1 MILLGHFFGEGV
13 WLSRVLFG
21 VMGVLSCCL
30 MGCCGCVCWCTWI
43 GNKVENV
50 AVRGGETVNWLGKA
64 PGFVKLGVQ
73 CILEGEL
80 CGCLSIWIGILCG
93 EDLSCRV

>member
-1 MILLGHFFGEGV
+1 M
-13 WLSRVLFG
+13 
-21 VMGVLSCCL
+21 
-30 MGCCGCVCWCTWI
+30 
-43 GNKVENV
+43 GNKVEDV

-64 PGFVKLGVQ
+64 PGFVELGVQ